1 MHAPPEFL
9 KMAANFHQDI
19 LLPPDTLTDAA
30 KFAVQNLSPTELKSL
45 KDFLSEI
52 VGDRHSDE
60 QLQNLWAQTAAE
72 IGFDPGLR
80 MVLATVRDQIK

>member
-9 KMAANFHQDI
+9 KMAANFHQDV
-19 LLPPDTLTDAA
+19 LLPPDTLADAA
-30 KFAVQNLSPTELKSL
+30 KFAVWNLSPEELKRL
-45 KDFLSEI
+45 KAFLSEI
-52 VGDRHSDE
+52 VTDRYSEE

-80 MVLATVRDQIK
+80 MVLAMVRDQIK